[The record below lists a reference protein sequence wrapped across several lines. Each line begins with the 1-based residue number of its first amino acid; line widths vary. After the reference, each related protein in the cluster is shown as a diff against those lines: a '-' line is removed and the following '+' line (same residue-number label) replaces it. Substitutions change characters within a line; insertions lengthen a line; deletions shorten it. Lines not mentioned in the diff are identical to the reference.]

1 MKNEEKKVKIKDK
14 RKFDTDGNLK
24 DDAAVKGSANKA
36 KDKER
41 KKEKNISSQE
51 VEDQDKDKERSFL
64 PDSMKDTEIN
74 FLQFIVTLYSSAM
87 INLGVIPDPVSEETH
102 SNPKQAK
109 ELIDII
115 AMLKEKTKGN
125 LNDEEDKA
133 LDEII
138 YQARMIY
145 LKTIDELKA

>member
-1 MKNEEKKVKIKDK
+1 MKNEEKKVKIEDK

-24 DDAAVKGSANKA
+24 DDAAVDVSTNKA
-36 KDKER
+36 KDKAK
-41 KKEKNISSQE
+41 KKEKKIGSHKA
-51 VEDQDKDKERSFL
+51 EDKSKDKKESFDS
-64 PDSMKDTEIN
+64 DSMKDTEIN
-74 FLQFIVTLYSSAM
+74 FLQFIITLYSSAM
-87 INLGVIPDPVSEETH
+87 INLGVIPDPVSEEIH

-145 LKTIDELKA
+145 IKAIDELKA